1 MTAPSDDPSPPRP
14 RESITKR
21 LRLPRLSGKAS
32 AFWLVC
38 CFGLTAI
45 LIPAVL
51 GLPRWVEV
59 EVVLATWWVGW
70 VGVLGWLLYTGH
82 RVTDDHKMHEPRNW
96 FRGVQRLPSEE
107 TAGCLEAL
115 AWFGV
120 GTDGEG
126 CLIVL
131 ALILA
136 VGLVW
141 FLVEIGV
148 PVVLFLLYFVA
159 RGMLAQAVNDRHHCR
174 GDRPRAVG
182 WAFVW
187 ATVYT
192 APLAGA
198 VWFVHHVHATQ
209 AGR

>member
-1 MTAPSDDPSPPRP
+1 MTAPSDDPLPPRP

-45 LIPAVL
+45 LVPAVL
-51 GLPRWVEV
+51 RLPLWIDVEI
-59 EVVLATWWVGW
+59 VLAAWWVGW
-70 VGVLGWLLYTGH
+70 LGVLTCLLYLGH
-82 RVTDDHKMHEPRNW
+82 RVTDDHTLHQPRNW
-96 FRGVQRLPSEE
+96 FSGASAAVTNDRS
-107 TAGCLEAL
+107 GCADAL
-115 AWFGV
+115 FWGSLSI
-120 GTDGEG
+120 DGEG
-126 CLIVL
+126 CAIILGLI
-131 ALILA
+131 AA
-136 VGLVW
+136 VGLIW
-141 FLVEIGV
+141 FLVEVGV

-174 GDRPRAVG
+174 GDLPRAFG

-192 APLAGA
+192 APLAGV
-198 VWFVHHVHATQ
+198 VWLVHHVHATQ